1 MALKNRRVLYW
12 ALALF
17 LVTVALGTVQIIPL
31 PVISVSWQQ
40 SNMDGVA
47 PYKPAFM
54 VDDNREL
61 VLVYLGSQH
70 CAASNDPELPRL
82 VELLKNELRARATD
96 ANIGFS
102 AIGVGIDW
110 LPVDGWRHLAK
121 FGAFDEIVVGRKW
134 SGIGS
139 RQFMKEEI
147 AGMSATP
154 QVLVYERRRT
164 SNSIEAVAEWE
175 NVVLARKAGI
185 SKIQNWVDIGI
196 PLRSVP

>member
-17 LVTVALGTVQIIPL
+17 LVTVALGTVQLIPL
-31 PVISVSWQQ
+31 PVISVSWQKA
-40 SNMDGVA
+40 NVDGVA

-70 CAASNDPELPRL
+70 CAVSNDPELPRL

-147 AGMSATP
+147 AGISATP

-185 SKIQNWVDIGI
+185 SKIQYWVDSGI